1 MEWVMPVLT
10 TIKGATPIDD
20 ISGLKIP
27 VYSQAEL
34 HAAEAKNIAR
44 AVVKY
49 LSKKPSARTAPFN
62 WKWLCKL
69 HGEMFG
75 EVWEWAGKIRT
86 GGTLNI
92 GVATHQIAEELHKLL
107 GDLRY
112 WEKSDMTLAEQAAR
126 LHHRAVWIHPF
137 PNGNGRW
144 ARLLA
149 DIWLKQHGEYFP
161 VWPSD
166 VNQESVIREHYIT
179 ALRHADQGDIS
190 ALLELQEEYGGK

>member
-1 MEWVMPVLT
+1 MQLK
-10 TIKGATPIDD
+10 TIAGATPIDD
-20 ISGLKIP
+20 ISGLKIS
-27 VYSQAEL
+27 VSSQAEL
-34 HAAEAKNIAR
+34 NTAEARNIAR

-49 LSKKPSARTAPFN
+49 LSKKPSARTAPFDR
-62 WKWLCKL
+62 KWLLKL

-75 EVWEWAGKIRT
+75 EVWEWAGKLRT

-92 GVATHQIAEELHKLL
+92 GVAAHRISEELQKLP

-112 WEKSDMTLAEQAAR
+112 WEKTGMPISEQAAR

-149 DIWLKQHGEYFP
+149 DIWLNQQGAPFP
-161 VWPSD
+161 VWPGD
-166 VNQESVIREHYIT
+166 VGRESTVRKKYIA
-179 ALRHADQGDIS
+179 ALRQADHGDFTE
-190 ALLELQEEYGGK
+190 LLQLQEKFSAE